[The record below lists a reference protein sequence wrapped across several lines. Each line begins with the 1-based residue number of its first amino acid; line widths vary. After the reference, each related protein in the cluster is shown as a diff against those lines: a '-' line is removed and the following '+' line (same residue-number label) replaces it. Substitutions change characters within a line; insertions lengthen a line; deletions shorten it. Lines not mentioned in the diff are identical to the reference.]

1 MKGKED
7 GGWRLEDEGRKR
19 MKENQ
24 GDWEGRKKKEG
35 GREEDMRQLL
45 SCKRR
50 KELEESRRRKRGR
63 LAHRTV
69 RVRVVLYSREGRVE
83 ETEPQRARKQ
93 REKKVG

>member
-1 MKGKED
+1 MLSMKG
-7 GGWRLEDEGRKR
+7 
-19 MKENQ
+19 
-24 GDWEGRKKKEG
+24 
-35 GREEDMRQLL
+35 
-45 SCKRR
+45 